1 MTYLGRDGGAGE
13 DVLRACGNSRR
24 EPVNHKLATPFWAC
38 ILFRMLLF
46 YDVLRILCSVYR
58 VEDEVEFG

>member
-46 YDVLRILCSVYR
+46 YDVLRILCSV
-58 VEDEVEFG
+58 